1 MKEIKDTKERIL
13 DRALYLFGKNSTF
26 NVPVRTIIKEA
37 NVNISAINYYFG
49 TKDNMILKVKEFY
62 ADNIYKA
69 YEALDNEEL
78 SLKERILECANDIM
92 EYSIR
97 YPGVLIMNKMA
108 LESEEK
114 DEFDIKII
122 ENLDIVNKKLNSV
135 IIELTSEED
144 FIIKKSMFMSSILYP
159 LISDSYDSVGDEIK
173 NSKEKRIEYIE
184 SVINILF
191 K

>member
-1 MKEIKDTKERIL
+1 MREIKDTKERIL

-92 EYSIR
+92 EYSVR
-97 YPGVLIMNKMA
+97 YPGVLIMNKIA

-159 LISDSYDSVGDEIK
+159 LINDSYDSVGDEIK
-173 NSKEKRIEYIE
+173 K
-184 SVINILF
+184 
-191 K
+191 

>member
-1 MKEIKDTKERIL
+1 MREIKDTKERIL

-78 SLKERILECANDIM
+78 SLKERIQECANDIM

-108 LESEEK
+108 LESEVK

-122 ENLDIVNKKLNSV
+122 ENLDIVNKKLNSI

-144 FIIKKSMFMSSILYP
+144 LVIKKSMFMSSILYP
-159 LISDSYDSVGDEIK
+159 LISDSYDSIGDEIK
-173 NSKEKRIEYIE
+173 NSKEKRIEYIK

>member
-1 MKEIKDTKERIL
+1 MREIKDTKERIL

-62 ADNIYKA
+62 ADNICKA
-69 YEALDNEEL
+69 YEALENEEL

-122 ENLDIVNKKLNSV
+122 ENLDIVNKKLNSI
-135 IIELTSEED
+135 IIELTNEED
-144 FIIKKSMFMSSILYP
+144 LVIKKSMFMSSILYP
-159 LISDSYDSVGDEIK
+159 LISDSYDNIGDEIK
-173 NSKEKRIEYIE
+173 NSKEKRIEYIR

>member
-1 MKEIKDTKERIL
+1 MREIKDTKERIL